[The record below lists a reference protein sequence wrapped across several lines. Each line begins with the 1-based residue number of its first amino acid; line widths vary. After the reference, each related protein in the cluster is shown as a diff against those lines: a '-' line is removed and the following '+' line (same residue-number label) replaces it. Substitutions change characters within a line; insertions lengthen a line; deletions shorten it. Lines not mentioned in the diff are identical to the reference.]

1 MSPFISA
8 TDVPAN
14 AIFIDCRFALG
25 STDPNAGYN
34 AYKNEHISGARYANL
49 DKDLAATPKAD
60 SHGRFPDGRHPLPE
74 PEQWQRSIAKWG
86 ISPNNTLVIYDD
98 HNNAFAARAWW
109 LLTQSGFTEVYVL
122 DGGFSHWKK
131 LGLPTSSGTEQLHH
145 SSISPVSYIKRIE
158 LKPWQLQ
165 QQATCLVDARAAERY
180 RGDVEPLDPAAGH
193 IPGAHNR
200 PFGLN
205 FENGLIKPIDELR
218 EIWGELL
225 DCDKRTHYCGSGVT
239 ACVNLLVL
247 KHLGYDDEI
256 FVPSWSGWCA
266 SLS

>member
-8 TDVPAN
+8 SDIPAN
-14 AIFIDCRFALG
+14 TIFIDCRFALG
-25 STDPNAGYN
+25 SADPDAGYK
-34 AYKNEHISGARYANL
+34 AFKEEHISGARYANL
-49 DKDLAATPKAD
+49 DSDLAATPKANANG
-60 SHGRFPDGRHPLPE
+60 HFPDGRHPLPD
-74 PEQWQRSIAKWG
+74 PEQWQHSLSKWG
-86 ISPNNTLVIYDD
+86 ISPTNTIVVYDD

-109 LLTQSGFTEVYVL
+109 LLSQSGFSKVYVL

-131 LGLPTSSGTEQLHH
+131 LGLATSRGSAPCYHNATNQVDYL
-145 SSISPVSYIKRIE
+145 KRRE
-158 LKPWQLQ
+158 LQPWQLQ
-165 QQATCLVDARAAERY
+165 QQASCLVDARAAERY
-180 RGDVEPLDPAAGH
+180 RGDIEPLDPYAGH

-200 PFGLN
+200 PFGQN
-205 FENGLIKPIDELR
+205 FDNGLIKPKEELR

-225 DCDKRTHYCGSGVT
+225 DNQTRTHYCGSGVT

-266 SLS
+266 SLN